1 MNSRALFVAGMIYK
15 DIVKP
20 ITIWS
25 TVTSVYTYGYIDG
38 IDYIF
43 GGKKKAFHEKM
54 WGITT
59 SAAGGFCCGVTFP
72 ISMPLLGI
80 YNIYRCVKNDKS

>member
-38 IDYIF
+38 IDYII
-43 GGKKKAFHEKM
+43 GGKKKAFHENI

-59 SAAGGFCCGVTFP
+59 SAGFGFCCGVTFP
-72 ISMPLLGI
+72 ISVPLLSMYNVYI
-80 YNIYRCVKNDKS
+80 YVNKDKS